1 MQGRN
6 KKMKFYEPFRKVE
19 ECENLLGHSVFVK
32 TQKAILLKVKMNG
45 RLLEFTFQMEHD
57 NSFVEYSSLNA
68 FYVVTMNEHP
78 FGREMK
84 SKD

>member
-1 MQGRN
+1 
-6 KKMKFYEPFRKVE
+6 MKFYEPFRKIE

-32 TQKAILLKVKMNG
+32 TQKAILIKVKING
-45 RLLEFTFQMEHD
+45 RLLEFTFQMEDD

-68 FYVVTMNEHP
+68 FYVVTINEHP

-84 SKD
+84 SED

>member
-1 MQGRN
+1 
-6 KKMKFYEPFRKVE
+6 MKFYEPFRKVE

-45 RLLEFTFQMEHD
+45 KLLKFTFQMEHD
-57 NSFVEYSSLNA
+57 NSLVEYSSLNA

-84 SKD
+84 SED

>member
-1 MQGRN
+1 
-6 KKMKFYEPFRKVE
+6 MKFYEPFRKVE
-19 ECENLLGHSVFVK
+19 ECKNLLGHSVFVK

-45 RLLEFTFQMEHD
+45 RLLKFTFQMEHD
-57 NSFVEYSSLNA
+57 NSLVEYSSLNA

-84 SKD
+84 SED